1 MGESERKSKIEMSLV
16 SIIIGAC
23 FFMIGYHYI
32 NIFENNNYVSCNKE
46 ITNIYE
52 KKEYESEDQWK
63 RVIFR

>member
-1 MGESERKSKIEMSLV
+1 MEGRGTKSKIEMALV

-23 FFMIGYHYI
+23 FFIIGYNYI
-32 NIFENNNYVSCNKE
+32 NMFENNNYVSYEKE
-46 ITNIYE
+46 TTDIYE